1 MAEHLVFSAQHPPE
15 KMVEGPG
22 GGANP
27 DFHCKRACSDCD
39 DLSAIPQRERV
50 DSFKT
55 KLLGVS
61 NPSNWKGFGDGK
73 EKITIEDSD
82 FVLVEGSNGQD
93 VILFSHFSLLSIP
106 LAASPF
112 LVITPPIA
120 FSTLHCPLVHQS
132 HCSSHCLHRL
142 LVVTAPVAI
151 SSRRLPP
158 FTLSSHSPNSHRRI
172 SLLVGVASSRCR
184 TPQLPPKARS
194 YSYFAHPY
202 NFCQFPG
209 HLSKK
214 RHRCW
219 L

>member
-27 DFHCKRACSDCD
+27 EFHCKRARSDCD
-39 DLSAIPQRERV
+39 NLSAMPQRERV

-93 VILFSHFSLLSIP
+93 VILSEELKSKLRKPWERDNKSSFTFS
-106 LAASPF
+106 
-112 LVITPPIA
+112 
-120 FSTLHCPLVHQS
+120 
-132 HCSSHCLHRL
+132 
-142 LVVTAPVAI
+142 
-151 SSRRLPP
+151 
-158 FTLSSHSPNSHRRI
+158 
-172 SLLVGVASSRCR
+172 ASSV
-184 TPQLPPKARS
+184 K
-194 YSYFAHPY
+194 
-202 NFCQFPG
+202 
-209 HLSKK
+209 
-214 RHRCW
+214 
-219 L
+219 

>member
-27 DFHCKRACSDCD
+27 EFHCKRARSDCD
-39 DLSAIPQRERV
+39 DLSAMPQRERV

-93 VILFSHFSLLSIP
+93 VILCEQHTQRDLLL
-106 LAASPF
+106 LAVKSA
-112 LVITPPIA
+112 ITVYLGI
-120 FSTLHCPLVHQS
+120 TTDEI
-132 HCSSHCLHRL
+132 R
-142 LVVTAPVAI
+142 
-151 SSRRLPP
+151 
-158 FTLSSHSPNSHRRI
+158 
-172 SLLVGVASSRCR
+172 
-184 TPQLPPKARS
+184 
-194 YSYFAHPY
+194 Y
-202 NFCQFPG
+202 
-209 HLSKK
+209 
-214 RHRCW
+214 
-219 L
+219 

>member
-27 DFHCKRACSDCD
+27 EFHCKRASSDCE
-39 DLSAIPQRERV
+39 DLSAMPQRERV

-93 VILFSHFSLLSIP
+93 VILFQERETYHLRFSAIKRETIFGHF
-106 LAASPF
+106 
-112 LVITPPIA
+112 T
-120 FSTLHCPLVHQS
+120 C
-132 HCSSHCLHRL
+132 R
-142 LVVTAPVAI
+142 
-151 SSRRLPP
+151 
-158 FTLSSHSPNSHRRI
+158 LSSSP
-172 SLLVGVASSRCR
+172 SLWSNPMIDVCNGQGR
-184 TPQLPPKARS
+184 
-194 YSYFAHPY
+194 
-202 NFCQFPG
+202 
-209 HLSKK
+209 
-214 RHRCW
+214 
-219 L
+219 